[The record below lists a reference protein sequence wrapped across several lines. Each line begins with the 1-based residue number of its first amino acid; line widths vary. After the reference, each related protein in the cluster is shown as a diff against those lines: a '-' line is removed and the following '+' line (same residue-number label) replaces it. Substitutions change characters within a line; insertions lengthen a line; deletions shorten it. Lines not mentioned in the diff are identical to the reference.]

1 MSKIGNASF
10 LGLLG
15 LPWVGSPVSLA
26 VKALHIDNVASRRLK
41 WCSISVVWLQNSLWF
56 LFFLNLAEKFRM
68 FSWYALYI
76 KSFVYL
82 YIWFVFIY
90 TVNTYTKI
98 CSLLQT
104 CLFIAMK
111 KWDWEAWKQP
121 NFRMAGEDFHD
132 GTLFFGLRMLWVC
145 GLNEF
150 MEKKRSN
157 GTKWEICGWT
167 KHVESVA
174 AGCWKHLL
182 FVWLCSS
189 TLLWQTTRIKNM
201 FEVSTLAF
209 LPIHWRF
216 PGFTGDLSNVLE
228 QKHYIVLA
236 GLPLGRNWSLELCD
250 LQTAR
255 KKHMVWG

>member
-1 MSKIGNASF
+1 
-10 LGLLG
+10 
-15 LPWVGSPVSLA
+15 
-26 VKALHIDNVASRRLK
+26 
-41 WCSISVVWLQNSLWF
+41 
-56 LFFLNLAEKFRM
+56 M